1 MGSVNKVILVG
12 NLGQDPKTGVGAS
25 GKTYC
30 RFSLATTDKFGGEE
44 RTEWHNIVLFDRV
57 AEIADKYLSKG
68 RQVYIEGRIQ
78 TRKYQDKETGQD
90 RYRTEVIGQTLQ
102 MLGSRPAGGED
113 YEAAARPPEP
123 PRPAPR
129 QAPAPARPAPQGG
142 DPFADADNPFSP
154 LPSEDDLPF

>member
-12 NLGQDPKTGVGAS
+12 NLGQDPKTSVGSS
-25 GKTYC
+25 GKTVC
-30 RFSLATTDKFGGEE
+30 RFSLATTDKFGGED

-57 AEIADKYLSKG
+57 AEIADRYLRKG

-102 MLGSRPAGGED
+102 MLGSRPSGED
-113 YEAAARPPEP
+113 EDYK
-123 PRPAPR
+123 PAPR
-129 QAPAPARPAPQGG
+129 SAAAPPPPRARQAPQSQ
-142 DPFADADNPFSP
+142 DPFADDPFADP
-154 LPSEDDLPF
+154 PSEDDLMPPF